1 MANYGQAGYFNT
13 GGGPKRPPMRSFKVQ
28 AAEPE
33 SDPFDTPPR
42 SSAIESASYIE
53 KRCDKEYNHGGCL
66 TGSSPKT
73 TDSPHSTP

>member
-1 MANYGQAGYFNT
+1 MAGASTGYFT
-13 GGGPKRPPMRSFKVQ
+13 EGGGPKRPPVRSHKVA

-33 SDPFDTPPR
+33 KDPFDTPAK
-42 SSAIESASYIE
+42 SSAIESAHKIE
-53 KRCDKEYNHGGCL
+53 KRCDEKYNRGGIL